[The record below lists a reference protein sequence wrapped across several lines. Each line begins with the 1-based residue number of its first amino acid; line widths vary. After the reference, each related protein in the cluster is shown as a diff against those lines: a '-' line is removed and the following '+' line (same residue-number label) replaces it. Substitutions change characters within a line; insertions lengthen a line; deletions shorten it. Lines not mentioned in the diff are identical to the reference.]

1 MAVEQQSV
9 QRGEGMICD
18 DVLYLVDETPGDH
31 GIFEPRKE
39 TQRMVFCQVRSVGQN
54 EFWRAKENG
63 LNPEY
68 TFRLSDKKD
77 YQNEKICV
85 YNGVRYRIVRASV
98 VNATTRTT
106 DTITD
111 GQSIDLTVER
121 ATIDANYIPEVNSN
135 G

>member
-1 MAVEQQSV
+1 
-9 QRGEGMICD
+9 MICD
-18 DVLYLVDETPGDH
+18 DVIYLVDETPGDH

-54 EFWRAKENG
+54 EFWRAKDNG

-77 YQNEKICV
+77 YQGEKICV
-85 YNGVRYRIVRASV
+85 YNGERYRVIRASV
-98 VNATTRTT
+98 VNATSRTA
-106 DTITD
+106 DDITD
-111 GQSIDLTVER
+111 GVSIDLTVES
-121 ATIDANYIPEVNSN
+121 ATVDAVYVPEVNN